1 MRRNSLVL
9 LQIGLLLS
17 ATVLPADQ
25 VVLRN
30 GQTLQG
36 TFMGGSARQVSLLA
50 PNGQMLNFPVG
61 SVAAISFSAPV
72 APPPPPPPPPPQ
84 PSSSGGVIPA
94 GTTIGV
100 RTTNAIDAA
109 NIQDG
114 MTFVGTIAVPLVS
127 GNLVLVPQGA
137 SALMIAV
144 NVHEGGRF
152 KGSSEIDMKLQSVT
166 VNGVTY
172 PVTTSISQSDS
183 AGEGKKTTRRLFGG
197 AGLGAM
203 IGGLADGGQ
212 GAAIG
217 AAAGAAGGLIL
228 SAGKSKLTIA
238 AETELKFQL
247 LADWKLQ

>member
-1 MRRNSLVL
+1 MRRNSLVPL
-9 LQIGLLLS
+9 LIGLLLS

-36 TFMGGSARQVSLLA
+36 TFMGGSARQISLLA

-72 APPPPPPPPPPQ
+72 APPPPPPPPP

-114 MTFVGTIAVPLVS
+114 MTFVGTIAVPPVS

-152 KGSSEIDMKLQSVT
+152 KGSSEIDMKLQSIT

-183 AGEGKKTTRRLFGG
+183 AGEGKKTTRRLLGG

-228 SAGKSKLTIA
+228 SAGKSKLTIP